1 MVIGSVSPETKS
13 TATSFS
19 LVLALCVLGLCACG
33 SDENEALEPMTQVE
47 DGSSVDSTPS
57 PAGERLALGSTD
69 RRGETALQKHVNFFD
84 WEGDGVITLSDTY
97 NGLRALG
104 FGSLASSGMAFAING
119 ALGPSTGASW
129 YAPFSIYVAQIHL
142 GKHGSDTGIYDSNGD
157 YVQSAFNAMF
167 LNYDANQDD
176 ELSEEEFEDL
186 YEGQYTD
193 ASGTNASR
201 AEFSI
206 LFSLASET
214 RTREVEVTYGGWSE
228 YTEIETQEYDVLTRS
243 TLERFYDGSL
253 FYEIAGEPVPE

>member
-1 MVIGSVSPETKS
+1 MKISYPIGCSHVDLKAPRYAASGSKSAYSILILLRSPGQGRNLDGRITRYETQIGLGDLGIDS
-13 TATSFS
+13 FTAFF
-19 LVLALCVLGLCACG
+19 
-33 SDENEALEPMTQVE
+33 M
-47 DGSSVDSTPS
+47 
-57 PAGERLALGSTD
+57 AGAINDALGMT
-69 RRGETALQKHVNFFD
+69 T
-84 WEGDGVITLSDTY
+84 
-97 NGLRALG
+97 
-104 FGSLASSGMAFAING
+104 GSPWYDAFTVLVG
-119 ALGPSTGASW
+119 T
-129 YAPFSIYVAQIHL
+129 IHQ

-157 YVQSAFNAMF
+157 YVQSAFDAMF